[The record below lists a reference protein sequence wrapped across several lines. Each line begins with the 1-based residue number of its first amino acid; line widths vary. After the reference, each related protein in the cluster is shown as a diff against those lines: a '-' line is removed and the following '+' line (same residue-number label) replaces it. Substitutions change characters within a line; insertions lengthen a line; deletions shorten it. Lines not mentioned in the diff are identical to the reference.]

1 MATARLGSSLG
12 ARPMIHA
19 TAEVSAASVVG
30 EGTTIWMDVQ
40 VRERARIGRECVLA
54 KGVYVDAGVTIGD
67 RCKLENN
74 VSVFSPAVLEDG
86 VFLGPGV
93 ILTNDRVP
101 RAVNPDGS
109 PKGPEDWTAMPVRV
123 CTGAAVGAGSVL
135 LPGVTV
141 GPWALVGAGSV
152 VRADVPAHAL
162 VAGNPARLIGY
173 VCACGARLKD
183 DEVEGLVCAS
193 CAAPAAGAGSPS

>member
-1 MATARLGSSLG
+1 
-12 ARPMIHA
+12 MIHA
-19 TAEVSAASVVG
+19 TAEVSAASVIG
-30 EGTTIWMDVQ
+30 EGTTIWMGAQ
-40 VRERARIGRECVLA
+40 VREGARIGRDCVVA

-101 RAVNPDGS
+101 RAVNPDGTL
-109 PKGPEDWTAMPVRV
+109 KGSGDWTAMPVRV
-123 CTGAAVGAGSVL
+123 RTGAAVGAASVV

-141 GPWALVGAGSV
+141 GRWALVGAGSV
-152 VRADVPAHAL
+152 VRADVPDHAL
-162 VAGNPARLIGY
+162 VVGNPARLVGY

-183 DEVEGLVCAS
+183 DEVDALVCGA
-193 CAAPAAGAGSPS
+193 CAATAAAGPAGAGP